1 MTMGKNLKM
10 IEKYDGHIVRFVSNQ
25 DILDAGVRDL
35 MYETAGEKI
44 VIKMEK
50 AIQWMVLIK
59 GTQAKI
65 LAELKESK
73 DTKTQIINHLNQF
86 VSKRDVD

>member
-35 MYETAGEKI
+35 MYETAGEK
-44 VIKMEK
+44 
-50 AIQWMVLIK
+50 
-59 GTQAKI
+59 
-65 LAELKESK
+65 
-73 DTKTQIINHLNQF
+73 
-86 VSKRDVD
+86 